1 VAAARDSAE
10 YVRQWSSQ
18 SRWLFA
24 LRAPAAGKEVSS
36 LLAKLTAHSR
46 PIVAIASFALLV
58 DLFFTWREAPV
69 KTQWLDDSGGASAL
83 SGWGALAGALLVL
96 CLLAQFATSRR
107 ARVISASLGV
117 GAAVA
122 TVAAFFTGSANPVSS
137 TGVVTTSVEAILWPA
152 YLGLVLAVVLVVAAV
167 SRVVQPPPARFAL
180 PPFLARLPVRPK
192 AAAGWW
198 A

>member
-1 VAAARDSAE
+1 
-10 YVRQWSSQ
+10 
-18 SRWLFA
+18 LF
-24 LRAPAAGKEVSS
+24 
-36 LLAKLTAHSR
+36 AKLTAHAR

-69 KTQWLDDSGGASAL
+69 KTQWLDDSGGVSAL
-83 SGWGALAGALLVL
+83 NSGWGALAGVLLVL

-107 ARVISASLGV
+107 ARVISASLAV

-180 PPFLARLPVRPK
+180 PPFLARLPVRPN
-192 AAAGWW
+192 AAASWW
-198 A
+198 S